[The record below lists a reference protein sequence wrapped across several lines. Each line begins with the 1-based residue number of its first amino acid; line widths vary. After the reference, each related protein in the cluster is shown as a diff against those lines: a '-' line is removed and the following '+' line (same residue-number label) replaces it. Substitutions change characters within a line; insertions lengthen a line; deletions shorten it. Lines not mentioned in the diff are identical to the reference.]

1 MNLDK
6 LNSLVCRVFFAV
18 AAILTAIAVL
28 EKIINF
34 AGYTIL
40 QGFYTAA
47 RLLELAAIFSI
58 FVMVLLL
65 RQVREELK
73 RNK

>member
-6 LNSLVCRVFFAV
+6 LNSLVCRVFFA
-18 AAILTAIAVL
+18 AAALLAAVAVL
-28 EKIINF
+28 ERVVNF

-40 QGFYTAA
+40 RGSYTPG
-47 RLLELAAIFSI
+47 RMLELAAILSI

-73 RNK
+73 RIK